1 MDRYLRIHGKS
12 RHDEELDR
20 DEGCRCSEAM
30 QKGASAKS
38 QKKGTD
44 LKGKRLF
51 SPHRFFYK
59 SIANVKGI
67 IVISHRLSPVPI
79 NR

>member
-20 DEGCRCSEAM
+20 DEGCRRSEAVR
-30 QKGASAKS
+30 KGASAKS
-38 QKKGTD
+38 QKREP
-44 LKGKRLF
+44 RLF
-51 SPHRFFYK
+51 SPHRFFYR
-59 SIANVKGI
+59 SIANVKGM
-67 IVISHRLSPVPI
+67 IVISHRLCPVPI